1 MKKMLISSTIAF
13 IVVCLGLSGC
23 SGDKTEQGMVNAEQ
37 PQVQQQ
43 SVSDSEIGFRSDL
56 TSEDLVLPTFEQN
69 TQAAG
74 ESVLVERSFENAPPL
89 ISHTI
94 EDMLPI
100 TTDNNMCISC
110 HLPEF
115 AKDLNATSV
124 PKSHMADLRDE
135 KQTFVEG
142 KLSMAR
148 YDCVSCHVAQT
159 NAKALVQNNFNA
171 EFRYGDSKSNSNLL
185 DVLNQGAE

>member
-1 MKKMLISSTIAF
+1 MKKMLISSAIAF
-13 IVVCLGLSGC
+13 VVACLGLSGC
-23 SGDKTEQGMVNAEQ
+23 SGDKGDQNTTSQQ
-37 PQVQQQ
+37 PEAQQQ
-43 SVSDSEIGFRSDL
+43 TLSDTEIGFRSDL
-56 TSEDLVLPTFEQN
+56 TSEDLVLPVFEQN

-74 ESVLVERSFENAPPL
+74 ESQLVERSFENAPPL

-100 TTDNNMCISC
+100 TAGNNMCISC

-135 KQTFVEG
+135 KQTFSDG

-148 YDCVSCHVAQT
+148 YDCVSCHIAQT
-159 NAKALVQNNFNA
+159 NAKALVKNNFDA

-185 DVLNQGAE
+185 DVLNQGAEN